1 MSLEIIDA
9 QLDFRRCLIK
19 RNIKDIDM
27 IVLHHSASVAVNT
40 TIYSIHRWH
49 LQRGWLGCGYHY
61 VIHRDG
67 SVFQGRS
74 VDTIGAHARG
84 YNERSVG
91 ICVVGNFEE
100 EYPTLRQIESLN
112 ALLDYLK
119 NDKLKGQNIS
129 IKKHRDLAATLCPG
143 RNFTFLLPLD
153 RKDRQDE
160 IIEILEKIVN
170 NIQEIKKILNK
181 GRV

>member
-1 MSLEIIDA
+1 MNLEIIDA
-9 QLDFRRCLIK
+9 QLDFRECLKKRDIK
-19 RNIKDIDM
+19 AIDM

-49 LQRGWLGCGYHY
+49 LQRGWFGCGYHY
-61 VIHRDG
+61 VIHSDG
-67 SVFQGRS
+67 TVFQGRPI
-74 VDTIGAHARG
+74 DTVGAHVRG
-84 YNERSVG
+84 HNERSVG

-100 EYPTLRQIESLN
+100 EHPTLRQIESLN

-119 NDKLKGQNIS
+119 NDKLRGQNIS
-129 IKKHRDLAATLCPG
+129 IKKHKDLAATLCPG
-143 RNFTFLLPLD
+143 RNFTFLLPPD

-160 IIEILEKIVN
+160 IIKILERIIS
-170 NIQEIKKILNK
+170 NIQEIKKILSK